1 MISERQHLYP
11 CCKSIEINGV
21 ILQIHLSVEFYAE
34 TATKANPLDEK
45 YPGLSYE
52 IRIFHKVELKDICQD
67 FGGNEF
73 PYCYF
78 LPGVAN
84 SVLLLKGCFMFYEAF
99 WCKQSILL
107 YLCTIF
113 SLSFFFLKQ
122 KLILF
127 QRQDCNS
134 GYSDSSSS
142 CATKCVD
149 PGPVT
154 SFFFFSAALVV
165 ELLRNFINIAAR
177 KCHGWASGSTLYS

>member
-21 ILQIHLSVEFYAE
+21 IPQIHLAVEFYAE

-67 FGGNEF
+67 FGGNEYS
-73 PYCYF
+73 YCYP

-84 SVLLLKGCFMFYEAF
+84 KQSVLLLKGCFVFYEAF

-107 YLCTIF
+107 YLCTI
-113 SLSFFFLKQ
+113 FFLKQ

-142 CATKCVD
+142 CDTKCVD

-177 KCHGWASGSTLYS
+177 KRHGWASRSTLYSSD